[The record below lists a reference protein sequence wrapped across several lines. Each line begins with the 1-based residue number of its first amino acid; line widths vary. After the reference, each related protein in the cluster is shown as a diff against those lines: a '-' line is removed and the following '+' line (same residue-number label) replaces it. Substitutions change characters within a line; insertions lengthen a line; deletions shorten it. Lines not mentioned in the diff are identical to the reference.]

1 MDEKFIRKAYELYLE
16 WEKGYRMEAKECDY
30 QALDWVYCPKE
41 GRDNEKKYRRDVRA
55 ALQGQIEFIKYHVS
69 LMAIEPS
76 ERGTL
81 RYIGRFLSMQH
92 LIDPSGGAKPR
103 FFRQGKKVPP
113 RVNRESLGLSS
124 GRRQA
129 QGSRPRSRRVEKYF
143 PGGERPPI
151 AVTFWGGSPVCARV
165 HVEQLSDI
173 DFEDSY
179 TYLYFQIISISN
191 RDYRTWTRKKIKEGI
206 RHIKEDMEFD
216 GDKVEIGLEDDWG
229 VNKPG
234 SHEISLCC
242 EVKEFGEE

>member
-1 MDEKFIRKAYELYLE
+1 MDRDFIKKAYKLYLE
-16 WEKGYRMEAKECDY
+16 WEKVYRMEAKECDY

-41 GRDNEKKYRRDVRA
+41 GRDDEKKYRRDIRA
-55 ALQGQIEFIKYHVS
+55 ALQGQIEFIKHHVA

-92 LIDPSGGAKPR
+92 LIGP
-103 FFRQGKKVPP
+103 
-113 RVNRESLGLSS
+113 
-124 GRRQA
+124 
-129 QGSRPRSRRVEKYF
+129 YF
-143 PGGERPPI
+143 PDGQRPPI
-151 AVTFWGGSPVCARV
+151 TVTFWGGSPVCARV
-165 HVEQLSDI
+165 YVEELSDI

-191 RDYRTWTRKKIKEGI
+191 NSYKTWTRKRIKEVI
-206 RHIKEDMEFD
+206 QQIKEDMEFD
-216 GDKVEIGLEDDWG
+216 GDEVEIELEDDWG

>member
-1 MDEKFIRKAYELYLE
+1 MDKDFIKKAYELYLE
-16 WEKGYRMEAKECDY
+16 WEKDYRMEAKECDY

-41 GRDNEKKYRRDVRA
+41 GREDEKKYRRDIRA
-55 ALQGQIEFIKYHVS
+55 ALEGQIEFIKHHVA

-92 LIDPSGGAKPR
+92 LIGP
-103 FFRQGKKVPP
+103 
-113 RVNRESLGLSS
+113 
-124 GRRQA
+124 
-129 QGSRPRSRRVEKYF
+129 YF
-143 PGGERPPI
+143 PDGQRPPI
-151 AVTFWGGSPVCARV
+151 TVTFWGGSPVCARV
-165 HVEQLSDI
+165 YVEELSDI

-191 RDYRTWTRKKIKEGI
+191 NSYKTWTRKRIKEVI
-206 RHIKEDMEFD
+206 QQIKEDMEFD
-216 GDKVEIGLEDDWG
+216 GDEVEIELEDDWG